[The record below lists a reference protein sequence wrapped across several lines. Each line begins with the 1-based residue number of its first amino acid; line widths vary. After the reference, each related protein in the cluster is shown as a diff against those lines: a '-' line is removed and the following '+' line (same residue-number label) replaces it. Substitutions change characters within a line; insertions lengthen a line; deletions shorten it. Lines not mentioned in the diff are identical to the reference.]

1 MSFRLKEGV
10 SRMIRLRGLG
20 VQVSM
25 DTMEKGCTCNSG
37 GFEGFGLVIPKRE
50 IKVNG
55 VGMELSLVS
64 GQRCE

>member
-1 MSFRLKEGV
+1 
-10 SRMIRLRGLG
+10 
-20 VQVSM
+20 M

-37 GFEGFGLVIPKRE
+37 GFEDFGLVIPKRE